1 MKVVINLIRRHT
13 RLILIF
19 MCVAAALVQ
28 SVFAKTA
35 FSVNPKIQVTERSA
49 KPSERISAYV
59 QEFAKTRCQDD
70 DDLVLLP
77 EELALVRYLA
87 KATLV
92 TCAVAPGGVAQGKT
106 NTLGFRAITPG
117 GYPAI
122 WIQDFTMNYSSG
134 LITREVGL
142 QHFQLILEKQ
152 NGAKL
157 RDLGR
162 QVIIPAHAIPDHINV
177 DGSPVFFPGT
187 YDPLANMNG
196 EFGFRPPCNNQF
208 DVIWLAHMLAQSGD
222 AKKLLSRK
230 VGGLTVYERL
240 KLAFAV
246 PETNPSTQLVRTT
259 SVRRSVGFIFYDAIE
274 MTGDLLMASLI
285 RYRAALQLAWLAT
298 KMDQPKDAKYFTEI
312 AQQICSHI
320 LPVFADTDGSHGGWL
335 KASNGISGQSEVWGS
350 IYAIYIGAVKGEARA
365 GLLRTIKE
373 ALAKPGE
380 IEFEGALRQVPLS
393 GDASPLTMWEKTKCP
408 KNTYMNGAYWHVPVG
423 WLLSILQPEHPELAQ
438 TVKQHWLD
446 HLSAQQGKVWEC
458 IGWEGQAN
466 KNPTFGPSI
475 TLPLGVLSRG
485 ELRAEKN
492 QIARPDIVIADFEQG
507 YGDWTAQGEAFNH
520 PTTTIVGAKGSVG
533 KGLAYSWDKNRNVNS
548 GSLTSP
554 EFTIER
560 RFIRFLVG
568 GRGFSAATSLQLQ
581 IDGKLEFFACGI
593 GDYELRSGAFDVASF
608 QGRKARFVVRDEGM
622 WNFILVDQLLASD
635 SPGEGARILMPRS
648 QCVPLDKHMDLAGM
662 RYLVVPINNQAPMI
676 QCLLEVDG
684 QPKQDIAVHLAID
697 FPVDFWASYPLG
709 DWSGRKLRL
718 LSIEEKEFRLQR
730 SADGSVYF
738 EEPTANWK
746 EVSAQGLARV
756 SPAPIIPRKRAE
768 DFMKLIS
775 LSPKP
780 RDMEGVYQEPGRPQ
794 LLFTQKR
801 GHSMDPDGLLFYEGL
816 YHIFYQYNPLGLD
829 QGNNQWGHA
838 TSPDLFHWT
847 EQPIAIPAG
856 LGWRNHSGGGVV
868 DVNND
873 SGLKQGAHPPILLF
887 HGQDGRAATAIAYS
901 VDGGRTF
908 RQYEKNPL
916 FQTRHPW
923 GHDPKVVWYEPEKK
937 WVMIIHDMKD
947 KVWGFDFYESRNL
960 LDWKYL
966 STSPGWFETPDLF
979 PLPLDGDRGKIK
991 WVVRDVSTAC
1001 QVGDFNGR
1009 EFIPETEKQKSFQGH
1024 FAPQTFNNVPDGRSI
1039 TLGALAG
1046 FPYYK
1051 DDPSLHVAGG
1061 QSIPVEV
1068 TLRSSPTGPRLYLNP
1083 VKEIEKLVSKKHD
1096 FKNLPLGELA
1106 PKLAGIQ
1113 PELFDIE
1120 FEWDAAQQK
1129 DFQLKVWDR
1138 NLFAFN
1144 AKDMT
1149 YSIDGKKNEVTQ
1161 VKGTIKV
1168 RLICDRSI
1176 CSFYINDG
1184 YEAGNSYLPGFRPEC
1199 QQALSLQGAA
1209 DQVFQTFSVRTL
1221 HPTWPTTAKEL
1232 KSPKGKEQQ

>member
-1 MKVVINLIRRHT
+1 
-13 RLILIF
+13 

-49 KPSERISAYV
+49 KSSERISAYV
-59 QEFAKTRCQDD
+59 QEFAKKRFQDD

-77 EELALVRYLA
+77 EELAMVRNLA

-92 TCAVAPGGVAQGKT
+92 TCEVAPGGVAQGKT

-134 LITREVGL
+134 LIAREVGL

-485 ELRAEKN
+485 ELRADRLPTAFTALPAVKPAANLHPYVITGDPNIGRAFKIAVGDIESNVLPFQAAEISEKEWAQNSAQMIKIAGTSNVIPSRMPVLGTGLDYPWLFQFDTGMHAWDGAGFLQSEAMTGALLATLKSDKEGNLLCGFHGSMPWGLTWTVGAWSHYLITGNQPFLKVVLASTLSTLDYMERNEFDTEKN
-492 QIARPDIVIADFEQG
+492 LFRGPTIAGDAIATYPDAWAKSMPSGVASFEAWIEHNPDKKVGVGMGLPMFALSTQCSIYEGYLLIGKMQRELGLPVDQG
-507 YGDWTAQGEAFNH
+507 LQMKATRLKSAINKYFWREDAG
-520 PTTTIVGAKGSVG
+520 I
-533 KGLAYSWDKNRNVNS
+533 Y
-548 GSLTSP
+548 
-554 EFTIER
+554 
-560 RFIRFLVG
+560 RFLVDTFG
-568 GRGFSAATSLQLQ
+568 GSDQQEGLGNAMAVLFGVASPEQALRICANMHIAPQGIPWIWPPYPRYVTADPMVIPERSNIWPLVNGPWSSAAAMSGRVDLFALELKKAADRACRDNQFAEKYHPITGEIYGGIQERVTVRKGAVFAARVEARLGGTGEPSPEAIAKLFPIVEGNEGMTFLPTMSRNTFCSTSYVRMVLQGLCGLQLGT
-581 IDGKLEFFACGI
+581 DGVTFKPTIPKGMSPVVV
-593 GDYELRSGAFDVASF
+593 YELPYRQA
-608 QGRKARFVVRDEGM
+608 EM
-622 WNFILVDQLLASD
+622 EIHIT
-635 SPGEGARILMPRS
+635 GEGNVVKKFTIN
-648 QCVPLDKHMDLAGM
+648 GM
-662 RYLVVPINNQAPMI
+662 
-676 QCLLEVDG
+676 
-684 QPKQDIAVHLAID
+684 
-697 FPVDFWASYPLG
+697 
-709 DWSGRKLRL
+709 
-718 LSIEEKEFRLQR
+718 
-730 SADGSVYF
+730 
-738 EEPTANWK
+738 
-746 EVSAQGLARV
+746 
-756 SPAPIIPRKRAE
+756 
-768 DFMKLIS
+768 
-775 LSPKP
+775 
-780 RDMEGVYQEPGRPQ
+780 
-794 LLFTQKR
+794 
-801 GHSMDPDGLLFYEGL
+801 
-816 YHIFYQYNPLGLD
+816 
-829 QGNNQWGHA
+829 
-838 TSPDLFHWT
+838 
-847 EQPIAIPAG
+847 
-856 LGWRNHSGGGVV
+856 
-868 DVNND
+868 
-873 SGLKQGAHPPILLF
+873 
-887 HGQDGRAATAIAYS
+887 
-901 VDGGRTF
+901 
-908 RQYEKNPL
+908 
-916 FQTRHPW
+916 
-923 GHDPKVVWYEPEKK
+923 
-937 WVMIIHDMKD
+937 
-947 KVWGFDFYESRNL
+947 
-960 LDWKYL
+960 
-966 STSPGWFETPDLF
+966 
-979 PLPLDGDRGKIK
+979 
-991 WVVRDVSTAC
+991 
-1001 QVGDFNGR
+1001 
-1009 EFIPETEKQKSFQGH
+1009 
-1024 FAPQTFNNVPDGRSI
+1024 
-1039 TLGALAG
+1039 
-1046 FPYYK
+1046 
-1051 DDPSLHVAGG
+1051 VA
-1061 QSIPVEV
+1061 QSIP
-1068 TLRSSPTGPRLYLNP
+1068 
-1083 VKEIEKLVSKKHD
+1083 
-1096 FKNLPLGELA
+1096 
-1106 PKLAGIQ
+1106 
-1113 PELFDIE
+1113 
-1120 FEWDAAQQK
+1120 
-1129 DFQLKVWDR
+1129 
-1138 NLFAFN
+1138 
-1144 AKDMT
+1144 
-1149 YSIDGKKNEVTQ
+1149 
-1161 VKGTIKV
+1161 
-1168 RLICDRSI
+1168 
-1176 CSFYINDG
+1176 
-1184 YEAGNSYLPGFRPEC
+1184 
-1199 QQALSLQGAA
+1199 
-1209 DQVFQTFSVRTL
+1209 
-1221 HPTWPTTAKEL
+1221 TTAT
-1232 KSPKGKEQQ
+1232 GKQVVRIEMTDTNK